1 MKVKE
6 LKELLANVD
15 DDLEIVGYQNGM
27 EQTGLLPIS
36 PYSMKVLNGEM
47 VKKETW
53 DRFDGTDYTY
63 EVFQE
68 NKNGNVK
75 VFKLY

>member
-27 EQTGLLPIS
+27 EQTGLLHVS
-36 PYSMKVLNGEM
+36 RYSMKVLTGEI
-47 VKKETW
+47 VKKSTY
-53 DRFDGTDYTY
+53 DRFDYTDYTY

-68 NKNGNVK
+68 NKSGNMK
-75 VFKLY
+75 VFQLY

>member
-27 EQTGLLPIS
+27 EQTGLLPVS
-36 PYSMKVLNGEM
+36 PYSMKVLNGEI
-47 VKKETW
+47 VKKSTY
-53 DRFDGTDYTY
+53 DAFDYTDYTY

-68 NKNGNVK
+68 NKNGNMR

>member
-27 EQTGLLPIS
+27 EQTGFLPVS
-36 PYSMKVLNGEM
+36 PYSMKVLTGEM
-47 VKKETW
+47 VEKRTY
-53 DRFDGTDYTY
+53 DAFDYTDYTY
-63 EVFQE
+63 EVFKE
-68 NKNGNVK
+68 NKCGTLK

>member
-27 EQTGLLPIS
+27 EQTGLLPVS
-36 PYSMKVLNGEM
+36 PYSMSVLTGEM
-47 VKKETW
+47 VKKNTY
-53 DRFDGTDYTY
+53 DAFDYTDYTY
-63 EVFQE
+63 EVFEE
-68 NKNGNVK
+68 NKCGNVK

>member
-6 LKELLANVD
+6 LKELLKNVD
-15 DDLEIVGYQNGM
+15 DDLEIVGYQKGM
-27 EQTGLLPIS
+27 EQTGLLPVS
-36 PYSMKVLNGEM
+36 SYSMKVLTGEM
-47 VKKETW
+47 VKKSTY
-53 DRFDGTDYTY
+53 DRFDYTY

-68 NKNGNVK
+68 NKCGNMK

>member
-36 PYSMKVLNGEM
+36 PYSMKVLTGEM
-47 VKKETW
+47 VKKSTY
-53 DRFDGTDYTY
+53 DVFDYTDYTY
-63 EVFQE
+63 EVFEE
-68 NKNGNVK
+68 NKNGTVR

>member
-15 DDLEIVGYQNGM
+15 DDLEIVGDQNGM
-27 EQTGLLPIS
+27 EKSGLLPVS
-36 PYSMKVLNGEM
+36 PYSMKVLTGEK
-47 VKKETW
+47 VKKSTY
-53 DRFDGTDYTY
+53 DRFDYTDYTY

-68 NKNGNVK
+68 NKNGNMR

>member
-15 DDLEIVGYQNGM
+15 DDLEIVGYQYGM
-27 EQTGLLPIS
+27 EKTGLLPVS
-36 PYSMKVLNGEM
+36 PYSMKVLTGEI
-47 VKKETW
+47 VKKSTY
-53 DRFDGTDYTY
+53 DAFDYTDYTY
-63 EVFQE
+63 EAFQE

>member
-15 DDLEIVGYQNGM
+15 DELEVVGYQNGM
-27 EQTGLLPIS
+27 EQTGLLPVSKYGMRVITG
-36 PYSMKVLNGEM
+36 KT

-53 DRFDGTDYTY
+53 DRFDGIDYTY
-63 EVFQE
+63 EVFE
-68 NKNGNVK
+68 ESKDGDTA
-75 VFKLY
+75 VFRLY

>member
-53 DRFDGTDYTY
+53 DRFDGTDYSY

-68 NKNGNVK
+68 NKNGNMR

>member
-15 DDLEIVGYQNGM
+15 DDLEIVVDQNGM
-27 EQTGLLPIS
+27 EKSGLLPVS
-36 PYSMKVLNGEM
+36 PYSMKVLTGEM
-47 VKKETW
+47 VKKSTY
-53 DRFDGTDYTY
+53 DRFDYTDYTY

-68 NKNGNVK
+68 NKNGNVR

>member
-15 DDLEIVGYQNGM
+15 DDLEIVGYQYGM
-27 EQTGLLPIS
+27 EQTGLLPVS
-36 PYSMKVLNGEM
+36 PYSMKVLNGEI
-47 VKKETW
+47 VKKSTY
-53 DRFDGTDYTY
+53 DAFDYTDYTY

>member
-27 EQTGLLPIS
+27 EQTGLLPVS
-36 PYSMKVLNGEM
+36 RYSMKVLTGEM
-47 VKKETW
+47 VKKSTY
-53 DRFDGTDYTY
+53 DRFDYTDYTY
-63 EVFQE
+63 EAFKENKSGNMKVFQ
-68 NKNGNVK
+68 
-75 VFKLY
+75 LY

>member
-27 EQTGLLPIS
+27 EQTGLLPVS
-36 PYSMKVLNGEM
+36 RYSMQVLTGEM
-47 VKKETW
+47 VKKSTY
-53 DRFDGTDYTY
+53 DAFDYTDYTY

-68 NKNGNVK
+68 NKNGNLS

>member
-27 EQTGLLPIS
+27 EQTGLLPVS
-36 PYSMKVLNGEM
+36 PYSMKVLTGEM
-47 VKKETW
+47 VKQSTY
-53 DRFDGTDYTY
+53 DRFDYTDYTY
-63 EVFQE
+63 EVFKE
-68 NKNGNVK
+68 NKCGTVR